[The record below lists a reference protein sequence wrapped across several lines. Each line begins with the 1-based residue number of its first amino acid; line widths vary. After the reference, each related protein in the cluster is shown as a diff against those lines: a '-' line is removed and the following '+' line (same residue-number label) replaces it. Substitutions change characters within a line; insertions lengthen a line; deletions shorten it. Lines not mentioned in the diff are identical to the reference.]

1 LLLDELPSQRASVMG
16 SYVSTAYWVNGT
28 VQDKLLAHLRYN
40 WSDMRIS
47 EPEIPAAAI
56 LKLMEEE
63 SKFYKR

>member
-1 LLLDELPSQRASVMG
+1 MG